1 MNKKQ
6 ILIIDTDPGVDDALA
21 LTMLKNLNKEL
32 GSYEKI
38 IYSSI
43 GGNTSLKN
51 THQNMLNILDILSL
65 KYDNLLIGS
74 ESTLI
79 GKKFVDAEHYH
90 GKNGLTIE
98 LQKNSKPQEL
108 IEAYEYIQQL
118 YIDENNVE
126 ITLLMLGPLTNLA
139 KALIST
145 PQIST
150 LIKSVVVM
158 GGAFYISGNATEY
171 AEFNIYADPEAAN
184 IVLRSG
190 LAIKAIGLDVCQDV
204 VINRNKFYDSQYLF
218 TKSKNSSS
226 KFACS
231 LIDSFFK
238 FHPDRSEMSLCDPI
252 AVICLFHDNEFVYNM
267 QEVIVETNESKR
279 GLTIPLNKNG
289 NVAIATDLNS
299 IKVMNLIDK
308 SLT

>member
-21 LTMLKNLNKEL
+21 LTMLKNLNQEL
-32 GSYEKI
+32 ETYEKI

-43 GGNTSLKN
+43 GGNTSLEN
-51 THQNMLNILDILSL
+51 THQNMLNILDNLSL

-74 ESTLI
+74 ESTLV
-79 GKKFVDAEHYH
+79 GEKFVDAEHYH
-90 GKNGLTIE
+90 GKNGLTLE
-98 LQKNSKPQEL
+98 LQKKSKPDDL
-108 IEAYEYIQQL
+108 LEAYEYIQQL
-118 YIDENNVE
+118 YIDKKNVE

-139 KALIST
+139 KALVST
-145 PQIST
+145 PKIST
-150 LIKSVVVM
+150 LIKSVVIM
-158 GGAFYISGNATEY
+158 GGAFYISGNATKY

-184 IVLRSG
+184 IVFKSG

-218 TKSKNSSS
+218 TKSKNNASR
-226 KFACS
+226 FARS

-238 FHPDRSEMSLCDPI
+238 FHPDRNEMSLCDPI
-252 AVICLFHDNEFVYNM
+252 AVICLFHDNEFVYNTK
-267 QEVIVETNESKR
+267 EVTVETKNPKR
-279 GLTIPLNKNG
+279 GLTIPSNKNG
-289 NVAIATDLNS
+289 KVAIAIDLNS

>member
-6 ILIIDTDPGVDDALA
+6 ILIVDTDPGVDDALA
-21 LTMLKNLNKEL
+21 LSMLKNLNQKL
-32 GSYEKI
+32 GAYEKI

-65 KYDNLLIGS
+65 NYDNLLKGS
-74 ESTLI
+74 ESTLL
-79 GKKFVDAEHYH
+79 GEKFVDAEHYH
-90 GKNGLTIE
+90 GINGLTLE
-98 LQKNSKPQEL
+98 LQKKSKPHNLLET
-108 IEAYEYIQQL
+108 YEYIQQL
-118 YIDENNVE
+118 YIDKKNVE

-139 KALIST
+139 KALISM
-145 PQIST
+145 PEISS
-150 LIKSVVVM
+150 LIRSVVVM
-158 GGAFYISGNATEY
+158 GGAFYVSGNATKY

-184 IVLRSG
+184 IVFRSE
-190 LAIKAIGLDVCQDV
+190 LAVKAIGLDVCQDV

-252 AVICLFHDNEFVYNM
+252 AVICLFHDNEFVYNL

>member
-6 ILIIDTDPGVDDALA
+6 ILIVDTDPGVDDALA
-21 LTMLKNLNKEL
+21 LSMLKNLNQKL
-32 GSYEKI
+32 GAYEKI

-65 KYDNLLIGS
+65 NYDNLLKGS
-74 ESTLI
+74 ESTLL
-79 GKKFVDAEHYH
+79 GEKFVDAEHYH
-90 GKNGLTIE
+90 GRNGLTLQ
-98 LQKNSKPQEL
+98 LQKKSKPHDLLET
-108 IEAYEYIQQL
+108 YEYIQQL
-118 YIDENNVE
+118 YIDKKNVE

-139 KALIST
+139 KALISM
-145 PQIST
+145 PEISS
-150 LIKSVVVM
+150 LIRSVVVM
-158 GGAFYISGNATEY
+158 GGAFYVSGNATKY

-184 IVLRSG
+184 IVFRSE
-190 LAIKAIGLDVCQDV
+190 LAVKAIGLDVCQDV